1 MAPERIAPDA
11 ERALASF
18 GAGAAGDL
26 GGARASPSAKSSP
39 LAADGAIF
47 RARAVPILT
56 REGYYMVRARRSP
69 LPPRARA
76 LAPRPPRRRA
86 PHIAHRLVARPRSP
100 PLAAHTRSNLE
111 ESRVDHRPL
120 LSPRFAPSHSLTSRR

>member
-18 GAGAAGDL
+18 RAGAADVSGD
-26 GGARASPSAKSSP
+26 RASPSAKSSP
-39 LAADGAIF
+39 LAADGAIIL
-47 RARAVPILT
+47 ARGVPILT

-76 LAPRPPRRRA
+76 RARRPRTRRA
-86 PHIAHRLVARPRSP
+86 PHVPHRDARDPDLHPSP
-100 PLAAHTRSNLE
+100 HTP
-111 ESRVDHRPL
+111 VQ
-120 LSPRFAPSHSLTSRR
+120 T